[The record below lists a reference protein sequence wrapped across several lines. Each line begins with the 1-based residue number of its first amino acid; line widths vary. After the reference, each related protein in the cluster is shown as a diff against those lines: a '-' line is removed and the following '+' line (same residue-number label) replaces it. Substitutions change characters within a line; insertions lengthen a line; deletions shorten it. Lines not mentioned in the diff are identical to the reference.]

1 MAGGN
6 AAAWH
11 EVRRHW
17 PVLLGCT
24 LGIAVGAAALPFYTA
39 GVFVRPLQE
48 AFGWTRSQLSLASFA
63 STMTVVLSAP
73 IAGQAI
79 DRFGVR
85 GPAAFS
91 MTALALGFVA
101 FASTSSSFGQFLAIQ
116 IVMSALA
123 VASTPV
129 GFTRAVNERFASARG
144 LALGLTLSGTGIA
157 AALAPPYV
165 AGVIAD
171 AGWRT
176 AYFRLATIVAVA
188 LPVVILL
195 LSMDRTKQESRAAP
209 AEGAAALPSVPL
221 AQAVRDPV
229 FLRLAITFLILAL
242 GISGF
247 VLHLVPMLDD
257 AGMPPLEAAA
267 IQARLGIAVIVG
279 RLAIGAAVDHFFAP
293 RVAALA
299 LCFTVAGIVALAL
312 LGPDAAAPAAF
323 AIGFALGAEVD
334 LIGYL
339 TARYFGLAA
348 YGRLYGLLY
357 SAFVLG
363 TGLSPL
369 LIALLAERFGGYTI
383 PLWTSSTLVSLSIV
397 LLATAPRFRSPG

>member
-1 MAGGN
+1 MLATG
-6 AAAWH
+6 AVA

-17 PVLLGCT
+17 PVLIGCT

-39 GVFVRPLQE
+39 GVFVRPLQAE
-48 AFGWTRSQLSLASFA
+48 FGWTRSQLALASFA
-63 STMTVVLSAP
+63 STMTVVVAAP

-85 GPAAFS
+85 LPAAFS
-91 MTALALGFVA
+91 MAALAAGFVA
-101 FASTSSSFGQFLAIQ
+101 LAHASGSFAQYLLIQ
-116 IVMSALA
+116 IAMFALA

-129 GFTRAVNERFASARG
+129 GFTRAVNERFQAGRG

-165 AGVIAD
+165 AGVIEQ

-176 AYFRLATIVAVA
+176 AYWHLAIVVAVA
-188 LPVVILL
+188 LPIVVLL
-195 LSMDRTKQESRAAP
+195 LSGRGERAAQ
-209 AEGAAALPSVPL
+209 AEAAAAPVGEATGTTLPEAL
-221 AQAVRDPV
+221 RDRR
-229 FLRLAITFLILAL
+229 FWRLVATFFVLAL
-242 GISGF
+242 GVSGF
-247 VLHLVPMLDD
+247 VLHMVPMLGD
-257 AGMPPLEAAA
+257 AGMSPAEAAA
-267 IQARLGIAVIVG
+267 VQARLGIAVIVG
-279 RLAIGAAVDHFFAP
+279 RLAIGVLVDRFFAP
-293 RVAALA
+293 QVAALS
-299 LCFTVAGIVALAL
+299 LCFTVAGIAALAL
-312 LGPDAAAPAAF
+312 FGTDAASPAAF

-339 TARYFGLAA
+339 TARYFGLRA

-369 LIALLAERFGGYTI
+369 LIARIAEGAGGY
-383 PLWTSSTLVSLSIV
+383 PAALWTSAGLVSAAIL
-397 LLATAPRFRSPG
+397 LLATAPRFREEAR